1 MAVTKSDLFPNDT
14 MGMENKTVVVTTILV
29 RPLVHMRYISRA
41 NEKGLHLYV
50 LYVDTFLCPM
60 HACLL

>member
-29 RPLVHMRYISRA
+29 RDITLYSISKA
-41 NEKGLHLYV
+41 NKI
-50 LYVDTFLCPM
+50 T
-60 HACLL
+60 